1 MALGRRAPRKIFERD
16 ARRWEAAATDF
27 KMSKSG
33 WTPLVSLNCRLVQ
46 GE

>member
-1 MALGRRAPRKIFERD
+1 MKGDARAPRKIFERD
-16 ARRWEAAATDF
+16 GGKGAAMNY

-33 WTPLVSLNCRLVQ
+33 WTPLVSLNPKLAQ